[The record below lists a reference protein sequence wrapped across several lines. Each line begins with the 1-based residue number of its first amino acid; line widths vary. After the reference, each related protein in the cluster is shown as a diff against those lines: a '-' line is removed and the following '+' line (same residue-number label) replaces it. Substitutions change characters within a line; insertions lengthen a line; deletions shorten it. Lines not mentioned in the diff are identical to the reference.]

1 MLKDISVFLEKV
13 GSSKLKTVVIAGYEI
28 KSLME
33 AEIGTSDFTFVL
45 DDGEERYMGTVN
57 VKGGLKELNSYLI
70 NGNPIQIDT
79 KNTSKHTGIEG
90 DEYVL
95 YHGEFVNLD
104 QGK

>member
-13 GSSKLKTVVIAGYEI
+13 GSKKLKTLVIAGYEI

-33 AEIGTSDFTFVL
+33 AETGTCDFTFVL

-57 VKGGLKELNSYLI
+57 MKGGLEELNSYMISETPVQI
-70 NGNPIQIDT
+70 NT
-79 KNTSKHTGIEG
+79 ENTSKHTGIDG
-90 DEYVL
+90 DDYVL
-95 YHGEFVNLD
+95 YHGEFINLD